1 MADKTVIVTGASQG
15 IGAGLANRFLERGY
29 NVVATSRRVS
39 QSAEV
44 SASERL
50 ARVDGD
56 IAEPETAKAV
66 VETALARFG
75 SIDALVNNA
84 GIFFTKPFIDY
95 TIEDYRRLAATNLE
109 GFLHLTQRV
118 VRQMLAQKRGGSIV
132 SITTP
137 MVDHP
142 IAGVNASVAML
153 TKGGIEAMSKNIA
166 MEYAKEQIR
175 ANTVAPGVVDTP
187 LHKDNP
193 KDFLKTLSPM
203 QRRVHRPGNRRRR
216 PVPDGGAAHNRGGAA
231 RRWRRTSGKM
241 VTQLSAQASAETAK
255 IRLTRKSAAYW
266 VATFNNPPL
275 NIVREPSE
283 AVVASARLAV
293 TARVSPRIRF
303 IVAFVPSAA
312 SIATSGAH
320 RSPCSPT
327 TPTGRSSPVWWRSGA
342 TV

>member
-1 MADKTVIVTGASQG
+1 MTAKTIIITGASQG

-29 NVVATSRRVS
+29 NVVATSRRIS
-39 QSAEV
+39 QSAQIN
-44 SASERL
+44 ASDRL

-56 IAEPETAKAV
+56 VADPETANAV

-109 GFLHLTQRV
+109 GFLHVTQRV
-118 VRQMLAQKRGGSIV
+118 VRQMLAQKSGGSIV

-142 IAGVNASVAML
+142 IAGVNVSVAML
-153 TKGGIEAMSKNIA
+153 TKGGIEAISKNIA

-193 KDFLKTLSPM
+193 KDFLKTLSPL
-203 QRRVHRPGNRRRR
+203 QGVSTVQEIADAVLFLTEAPRITGEVLH
-216 PVPDGGAAHNRGGAA
+216 VDGGAHLG
-231 RRWRRTSGKM
+231 RW
-241 VTQLSAQASAETAK
+241 
-255 IRLTRKSAAYW
+255 
-266 VATFNNPPL
+266 
-275 NIVREPSE
+275 
-283 AVVASARLAV
+283 
-293 TARVSPRIRF
+293 
-303 IVAFVPSAA
+303 
-312 SIATSGAH
+312 
-320 RSPCSPT
+320 
-327 TPTGRSSPVWWRSGA
+327 
-342 TV
+342 

>member
-39 QSAEV
+39 QAADV

-56 IAEPETAKAV
+56 IAEAETAKAV

-75 SIDALVNNA
+75 SIEALVNNA

-193 KDFLKTLSPM
+193 KEFLKTLSPM
-203 QRRVHRPGNRRRR
+203 NGVSSVKEIVDTVLFLTEAPRITGAVLY
-216 PVPDGGAAHNRGGAA
+216 VDGGAHLG
-231 RRWRRTSGKM
+231 RW
-241 VTQLSAQASAETAK
+241 
-255 IRLTRKSAAYW
+255 
-266 VATFNNPPL
+266 
-275 NIVREPSE
+275 
-283 AVVASARLAV
+283 
-293 TARVSPRIRF
+293 
-303 IVAFVPSAA
+303 
-312 SIATSGAH
+312 
-320 RSPCSPT
+320 
-327 TPTGRSSPVWWRSGA
+327 
-342 TV
+342 

>member
-1 MADKTVIVTGASQG
+1 MTDKTVIVTGASQG
-15 IGAGLANRFLERGY
+15 IGAGVANGFLERGY

-39 QSAEV
+39 QSAEI
-44 SASERL
+44 SASQRL
-50 ARVDGD
+50 ACVDGD
-56 IAEPETAKAV
+56 IADPETAKAV

-95 TIEDYRRLAATNLE
+95 TIEDYHRLTATNLE

-118 VRQMLAQKRGGSIV
+118 VRQMLVQKRGGSIV

-142 IAGVNASVAML
+142 IAGLNASVAML

-193 KDFLKTLSPM
+193 KEFLKTLSPM
-203 QRRVHRPGNRRRR
+203 NGVSSVKEIADAVLFLTEAPPITGEVLH
-216 PVPDGGAAHNRGGAA
+216 VDGGAHLG
-231 RRWRRTSGKM
+231 RW
-241 VTQLSAQASAETAK
+241 
-255 IRLTRKSAAYW
+255 
-266 VATFNNPPL
+266 
-275 NIVREPSE
+275 
-283 AVVASARLAV
+283 
-293 TARVSPRIRF
+293 
-303 IVAFVPSAA
+303 
-312 SIATSGAH
+312 
-320 RSPCSPT
+320 
-327 TPTGRSSPVWWRSGA
+327 
-342 TV
+342 

>member
-1 MADKTVIVTGASQG
+1 MTDRTVIITGSSQG
-15 IGAGLANRFLERGY
+15 VGAGLANRFLERGY

-56 IAEPETAKAV
+56 IGEPETAKAV

-75 SIDALVNNA
+75 SVDALVNNA

-193 KDFLKTLSPM
+193 KEFLKTLSPM
-203 QRRVHRPGNRRRR
+203 NGVSSVKEIVDAVLFLTEAPRITGEVL
-216 PVPDGGAAHNRGGAA
+216 PVDGGAHLG
-231 RRWRRTSGKM
+231 RW
-241 VTQLSAQASAETAK
+241 
-255 IRLTRKSAAYW
+255 
-266 VATFNNPPL
+266 
-275 NIVREPSE
+275 
-283 AVVASARLAV
+283 
-293 TARVSPRIRF
+293 
-303 IVAFVPSAA
+303 
-312 SIATSGAH
+312 
-320 RSPCSPT
+320 
-327 TPTGRSSPVWWRSGA
+327 
-342 TV
+342 